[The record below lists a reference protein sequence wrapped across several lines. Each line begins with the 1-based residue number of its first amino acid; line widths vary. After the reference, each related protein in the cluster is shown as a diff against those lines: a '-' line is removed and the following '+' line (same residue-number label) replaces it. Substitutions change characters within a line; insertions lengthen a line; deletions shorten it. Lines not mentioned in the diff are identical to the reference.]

1 MEDIQS
7 CDKASV
13 NSNVGSEKSELL
25 KSADNKMYQTTSF
38 PETES
43 ENRYPNTVELDRSLY
58 MDNTTSSSASL
69 MHVIKGNLGI
79 GIFSL
84 PLAMMNAGTVA
95 GPLLMVAVSVVAV
108 HCMQMLVQCSHAY
121 CDRGGMLHLGYAGVA
136 EKCIGQYYPHK
147 AHIGRILINI
157 FLLITMFGFCAI
169 YFLFVA
175 ESLQQAFDAY
185 TSFKLDVKLWVLI
198 ILVPVILLSFIRTLK
213 ILAVLSSVSNVLA
226 LFGTVCVLSYAGSTV
241 HDPSTL
247 PLTQW
252 KTLPLAFGAVVF
264 TYEGIGVIL
273 PVENMMAI
281 PRRFRWVLYAGMS
294 LVTLLYLLMGVLGYL
309 SCGTSCQGSITLNLP
324 NTPFYMSVK
333 LIIAASIF
341 LTYFIQFYVIISILS
356 PFVKNRVKQT
366 IAPLVEIAFRML
378 LVCFTACLAI
388 GIPQL
393 GNMISLVGSLGST
406 SLAFTFPAALHIAT
420 FCYDKSLS
428 TLSLIKDIGI
438 IVIGV
443 FGSVIGFYFTLKSVV
458 ENFEHDS
465 AAHGNRTLMSTNF
478 GTPF

>member
-281 PRRFRWVLYAGMS
+281 PRRFR
-294 LVTLLYLLMGVLGYL
+294 
-309 SCGTSCQGSITLNLP
+309 
-324 NTPFYMSVK
+324 FYMSVK